1 MAQLTEFGFERD
13 NRTDV
18 TTRLNNS
25 FRNKFGANLLL
36 TDDSIAG
43 LLRSV
48 IAERSLEFEK
58 LLEDVYYSRTLNGAE
73 GIALDDAASYF
84 GFIRRGPQ
92 PSSGVAHIEF
102 VDNGTN
108 LGTNVV
114 TTNTFAASNGLTY
127 AVQSGGTLNT
137 NITGAVID
145 VNQLSPGDYEFFI
158 TNTVNGG
165 VSSDTFTLAGTDDP
179 SIQAFA
185 LEIVS
190 FVLNNTEGN
199 IASVFEDA
207 GIAYIGYASSEEFI
221 GLTQPI
227 YFESA
232 DLPTGFTY
240 HSGYNVEATVAGF
253 NTLEVDGITSFS
265 NEFGGY
271 VSATNTTDFNPGSE
285 NETDAEFRLRLQTA
299 QLRTPAGT
307 RDSLAEALDAVEN
320 VISYRIYDNPTPL
333 DRPEADALTFNAVVR
348 GGTSSDIANAIYDNK
363 PLNVGTSGTRLFTV
377 STADG
382 QTEDIF
388 YSEAEE
394 SQYDLQ
400 ITYVVNNTT
409 PLSSRETSDIEDSIT
424 GLVSSQPIGL
434 GVSNSQLSSAVL
446 VALPAGRLLSVRVDV
461 KRPSEGSSAFSQ
473 RDLELDFD
481 QYATINSYTYVRT
494 T

>member
-48 IAERSLEFEK
+48 IVERSLEFEK

-165 VSSDTFTLAGTDDP
+165 VSSDTFTLAGP
-179 SIQAFA
+179 RS
-185 LEIVS
+185 
-190 FVLNNTEGN
+190 
-199 IASVFEDA
+199 
-207 GIAYIGYASSEEFI
+207 
-221 GLTQPI
+221 
-227 YFESA
+227 
-232 DLPTGFTY
+232 
-240 HSGYNVEATVAGF
+240 
-253 NTLEVDGITSFS
+253 
-265 NEFGGY
+265 
-271 VSATNTTDFNPGSE
+271 
-285 NETDAEFRLRLQTA
+285 
-299 QLRTPAGT
+299 
-307 RDSLAEALDAVEN
+307 
-320 VISYRIYDNPTPL
+320 
-333 DRPEADALTFNAVVR
+333 
-348 GGTSSDIANAIYDNK
+348 
-363 PLNVGTSGTRLFTV
+363 
-377 STADG
+377 
-382 QTEDIF
+382 
-388 YSEAEE
+388 
-394 SQYDLQ
+394 
-400 ITYVVNNTT
+400 
-409 PLSSRETSDIEDSIT
+409 
-424 GLVSSQPIGL
+424 
-434 GVSNSQLSSAVL
+434 
-446 VALPAGRLLSVRVDV
+446 
-461 KRPSEGSSAFSQ
+461 
-473 RDLELDFD
+473 
-481 QYATINSYTYVRT
+481 
-494 T
+494 